1 MNNQLKEEIRYKY
14 KNYLTK
20 NYNEKYIYQLIIQE
34 GYNREDVDEVMK
46 DIYADKQKALK
57 EKNKYRSIISII
69 LYVAGTIVLSAGVV
83 MIVLGGFKFGIA
95 LIILAVIIWINAN
108 R

>member
-34 GYNREDVDEVMK
+34 GYNREDVDVVMK

-69 LYVAGTIVLSAGVV
+69 LYVAGTVVLSAGIV
-83 MIVLGGFKFGIA
+83 MIVLGGIKIGIA
-95 LIILAVIIWINAN
+95 LIILAVMIWINAN
-108 R
+108 K